1 MGITENPNG
10 GVEIIMQ
17 INSSYETFSRQR
29 GLLKQH
35 VLQNLN
41 VVFSESSHIPESFVR
56 TMQKIS
62 QQLGVTNF
70 PGTPNERSY
79 KVQWIDEPGLID
91 YDSDTIPIHFGQKG
105 VFLNGK
111 HGGDEFEGIYEQS
124 VATIASCLVWSEII
138 RRSKAYQ
145 PVEIP
150 KITVSVN
157 VRVNENSLYRNVN
170 DLTFDLGDHQFSKNI
185 RDINDGTSHR
195 RVSLRL
201 DQNDPITQHFLD
213 ALEVNFKEEQIESAF
228 PELEFQLPPIHERL
242 EGHISIVGAGGLG
255 TWCLYNLVE
264 GLQNSINSK
273 VDFLIFDKDL
283 EVEKHNLNRQVIFT
297 EDDIGKAKIH
307 ATKQWLKHRL
317 PTSEIDIA
325 YELTDMMTKRSFVPT
340 SDGIDLDDLFAN
352 HGNHSFDGI
361 EDELGI
367 ADIISIFDR
376 TNLIVGC
383 LDAMRP
389 RVLANLIATER
400 GIPYINAG
408 VSNFYSQ
415 FQLFTSTNLVELYGK
430 DIATDVRVSSCQ
442 EDGDVPLSSMVLTN
456 AFAGAFQAI
465 SIIQMLNG
473 QKENVLT
480 SCLWNA
486 YNNDVHVQFSDVRDA
501 TNTSTQAMKSALWGN
516 GDLE

>member
-1 MGITENPNG
+1 
-10 GVEIIMQ
+10 MQ
-17 INSSYETFSRQR
+17 INSSNEKFSRQR

-56 TMQKIS
+56 TMQKMS
-62 QQLGVTNF
+62 QQLGVTHF
-70 PGTPNERSY
+70 PGITNEPHF
-79 KVQWIDEPGLID
+79 KVQWIDEPGLIEFD
-91 YDSDTIPIHFGQKG
+91 TDTIPIHFGQKG

-111 HGGDEFEGIYEQS
+111 HGGDEIEGIYEQS

-170 DLTFDLGDHQFSKNI
+170 DLTFDLGGHHFSKNI

-201 DQNDPITQHFLD
+201 DQNDPITQHFLNT
-213 ALEVNFKEEQIESAF
+213 LEVNFRDEHIESKF
-228 PELEFQLPPIHERL
+228 PELEFQLLPIHDRL

-264 GLQNSINSK
+264 GLQKSINPM
-273 VDFLIFDKDL
+273 VNFLIFDKDL

-307 ATKQWLKHRL
+307 ATKEWLKHRL

-325 YELTDMMTKRSFVPT
+325 YELTDMMTKRSFVET
-340 SDGIDLDDLFAN
+340 SDGIDLDDLFVD
-352 HGNHSFDGI
+352 HEDHSFDGI

-376 TNLIVGC
+376 TNLIIGC

-486 YNNDVHVQFSDVRDA
+486 YNNDIHVNFSDVQDT
-501 TNTSTQAMKSALWGN
+501 TNTSTQSMKNALWGR